1 MDVLFLSISMGA
13 GHLKAAY
20 ALKEYIEKKYPNSKN
35 IIVDTFKYTNP
46 LAHKVIVDG
55 YLKTIKI
62 KPELYG
68 KLYNLSEYKKILN
81 KLSHIMN
88 TILSYKI
95 EQLIKE
101 FNPSIIVCTHPF
113 PLQMVSYL
121 KKENKISTPTIAILT
136 DYVNHPLWFH
146 TNIEAFVVGHD
157 YIKQDMIRC
166 GIPKETIFSYGVPVS
181 QVFLNKKPKHL
192 VRKELLLDDKFTVLI
207 MGGSLGYGN
216 LENTFVNFG
225 KCFRDMQIIVVCGEN
240 KRLKKKLENISH
252 SFNKKVRILGYTDNI
267 SKLMDASDIVVT
279 KPGGMT
285 ISEALV
291 KELPMF
297 IISPIPGQEK
307 RNAKFLVTSGAAITI
322 SENDDIENILYQT
335 IDNTIRFKQMKQ
347 MSKNLST
354 PHSGRNILRLIEDL
368 AKKIN

>member
-20 ALKEYIEKKYPNSKN
+20 AIKEYVEKKYPHSKN
-35 IIVDTFKYTNP
+35 IVVDTFKVINP
-46 LAHKVIVDG
+46 LAHKIIVDG

-62 KPELYG
+62 KPDLYG

-81 KLSHIMN
+81 KLSNAMN
-88 TILSYKI
+88 IILSPKI
-95 EQLIKE
+95 ERLIKE

-121 KKENKISTPTIAILT
+121 KKENKISTPTVAILT
-136 DYVNHPLWFH
+136 DYVNHPSWFH
-146 TNIEAFVVGHD
+146 TNIEAFIVGHD
-157 YIKQDMIRC
+157 YIKQDMVRC
-166 GIPKETIFSYGVPVS
+166 GIPKESIFSYGVPVS
-181 QVFLNKKPKHL
+181 QVFLNKKEKTL
-192 VRKELLLDDKFTVLI
+192 ARKELALEDKFTVLI

-216 LENTFVNFG
+216 LKSTFINFG
-225 KCFRDMQIIVVCGEN
+225 KCFREMQIMVVCGEN
-240 KRLKKKLENISH
+240 EKLRKKLERISH
-252 SFNKKVRILGYTDNI
+252 SFNKRVRVFGHTNNI
-267 SKLMDASDIVVT
+267 SKLMDASDVLVT

-297 IISPIPGQEK
+297 IISPIPGQEE

-322 SENDDIENILYQT
+322 SKNDDIENILCQT
-335 IDNTIRFKQMKQ
+335 MDNHLRFEHMKE
-347 MSKNLST
+347 MAKNLSA
-354 PHSGRNILRLIEDL
+354 PYSGKNILNLMEKLSI
-368 AKKIN
+368 KV